1 MNKLTKEN
9 ISVIAELLSPLNQPM
24 VEPDIRD
31 LKDTNIVMK
40 WLCRLTDA
48 SYESWKRQGA
58 HDGF

>member
-1 MNKLTKEN
+1 MNKLTNEN